1 MIISRALLAG
11 LALPVAAF
19 AQDSALRAGIVSGH
33 PTPSRPRTTVPGHS
47 GDATA
52 PEYLKAWQN
61 TALSPDERADL
72 LVKAMTEDEK
82 LTVVT
87 GFFGT
92 QQDWNAFRDPQ
103 ARLQSAGFVPGVPRL
118 GFTPQWQSDAGS
130 GVATQGEATAAL
142 ERTALPS
149 GILTASSWDPA
160 MAVAGGKVVG
170 AEARASGFNVQL
182 AGGVDLAREP
192 GNGRNFEY
200 GGEDPLLAGTM
211 VGAFMR
217 GIQSNKIVT
226 TVKHYALNDQET
238 GRSSVNVLID
248 EGAARTS
255 DLLAFQ
261 IAIEQGDPGSVMCS
275 YNLVNGKHACQNDWL
290 LNKVLKGDWGYKGF
304 VMSDWGAAHDTVE
317 NALNGLDQET
327 GVSRADNY
335 VWREKLKAAIGT
347 GKVPTV
353 VLDDKVR
360 RIARALITSGAIDD
374 PVQPGP
380 IDFAAHAKVAQA
392 AAESGIVLLKN
403 DGDILPLARSTKRI
417 VVIGGHADVG
427 VLSGGGSAQV
437 YAPGGNAVRG
447 LGPSKWPGPIVYDK
461 SSPLQALQAERRDAT
476 VTYDAGTNPAA
487 AAARAKNADVA
498 IVFVTQWTAEALDF
512 PLSLPDNQDALVAAV
527 ASANPNT
534 IVVLETG
541 GAVAMPWIGQ
551 VRGVVEAWYP
561 GSRGGP
567 AIARVLTGAVNPS
580 GHLPITFPV
589 SADQF
594 PRAQIAG
601 QGLPA
606 KQIFDVRYTEGAAVG
621 YKWFDKNNTRPL
633 FAFGHGLTYGQFE
646 QRDLGA
652 RVLNG
657 ELNVEFKLHN
667 SGKISGSP
675 VGQIYVTAPAG
686 LWEAPKRLAGFGKVA
701 LAPGQAKTVS
711 LKVDPRLLATWNN
724 ERHQWHVTAG
734 RYTVTL
740 ALSAQD
746 QGQHVEVSLTERWL
760 PVGH

>member
-1 MIISRALLAG
+1 MIINRALMA
-11 LALPVAAF
+11 ALSLPAAAF
-19 AQDSALRAGIVSGH
+19 AQGSTAQASSISADPISPRLATTLTSRHDSAAAPENLRA
-33 PTPSRPRTTVPGHS
+33 
-47 GDATA
+47 
-52 PEYLKAWQN
+52 WQD
-61 TALSPDERADL
+61 TSLSPDQRADL

-87 GFFGT
+87 GYFGT
-92 QQDWNAFRDPQ
+92 QQDWNTFRDPQ

-130 GVATQGEATAAL
+130 GVATQGEATPAL

-149 GILTASSWDPA
+149 GILTASSWDPG
-160 MAVAGGKVVG
+160 MAVMGGKVVG
-170 AEARASGFNVQL
+170 AEARGSGFNVQL

-217 GIQSNKIVT
+217 GIQANKIVT

-238 GRSSVNVLID
+238 GRNSVNVLVD

-317 NALNGLDQET
+317 NALYGLDQET
-327 GVSRADNY
+327 GVSRQDNY
-335 VWREKLKAAIGT
+335 VWREKLKAAIAN
-347 GKVPTV
+347 GKVPTA

-360 RIARALITSGAIDD
+360 RITRALIASGAVDD
-374 PVQPGP
+374 PVKPGP

-403 DGDILPLARSTKRI
+403 DGDILPLAKSTKRI

-461 SSPLQALQAERRDAT
+461 SSPLHALQAERRDAT
-476 VTYDAGTNPAA
+476 LTYDTGADPAA
-487 AAARAKNADVA
+487 AAAKAKNADVA

-601 QGLPA
+601 QGLPE

-621 YKWFDKNNTRPL
+621 YKWFDKNSTRPL
-633 FAFGHGLTYGQFE
+633 FAFGHGLTYGRFA

-652 RVLNG
+652 KVVNG
-657 ELNVEFKLHN
+657 DLNVEFKLHN
-667 SGKISGSP
+667 SGKVSGSP
-675 VGQIYVTAPAG
+675 VGQIYVVAPAG
-686 LWEAPKRLAGFGKVA
+686 RWEAPKRLAGFGKVA
-701 LAPGQAKTVS
+701 LAPGQTKTVS
-711 LKVDPRLLATWNN
+711 LKIDPRLLATWDNQ
-724 ERHQWHVTAG
+724 RHQWHVTPG

-740 ALSAQD
+740 ASSAQD
-746 QGQHVEVSLTERWL
+746 QGQQVDVTLTERWL
-760 PVGH
+760 PVGR